1 MWWWISPYPR
11 YAGGPELIALAE
23 EKQRLLSVF
32 HNRRWDSDYLGI
44 RQMIE
49 QGTLGAVKHF
59 ESHFDRFRP
68 EVRVAGASRTSRAA
82 ACGSTWGRT
91 LSTVRCSYLVC
102 RSRCKVT

>member
-1 MWWWISPYPR
+1 MVDKPFTLDMQEAR
-11 YAGGPELIALAE
+11 ELIATAE

-68 EVRVAGASRTSRAA
+68 EVRVRWREQNVPGSGG
-82 ACGSTWGRT
+82 GSTRGRT
-91 LSTVRCSYLVC
+91 LSTGRCSYLVC

>member
-1 MWWWISPYPR
+1 MVVDKPFTLDMQEAR
-11 YAGGPELIALAE
+11 ELIALAE

-44 RQMIE
+44 RQVIE

-68 EVRVAGASRTSRAA
+68 EVRVRWREQNVPGSLVRPGAAPDRPGAA
-82 ACGSTWGRT
+82 AIWFAAVGAR
-91 LSTVRCSYLVC
+91 
-102 RSRCKVT
+102 